1 MAWLEEEQGS
11 GANRNKEL
19 KALIVAALKNKGG
32 AKTGN
37 GNTAPVAINDDS
49 ILNALRKYSPDI
61 RSIMDAALDEALR
74 IPHDD
79 PKILRDRTQRHSRSC
94 AAGGCFL

>member
-49 ILNALRKYSPDI
+49 ILNALDESATQIYGICEGVFKDGSEFKYVFFTGGGSELL
-61 RSIMDAALDEALR
+61 RSRMLSYYKTAM
-74 IPHDD
+74 
-79 PKILRDRTQRHSRSC
+79 
-94 AAGGCFL
+94 